1 MTSPHS
7 KAGGFSNTF
16 PISNYTLPIIA
27 EIQQQINV
35 TYHRALISNRS
46 FRAVQVALEPF
57 VGVFDF
63 ETPSAFPHPSSS
75 QATHFV
81 SFISFSDLGDAEYVH
96 KASREMSRA
105 IQGFAVQQGRSRWDD
120 LRSLNFAL
128 DGTPVELLF
137 GENVPKLRR
146 IKREVDP
153 EDIMGLTG
161 GFKF

>member
-1 MTSPHS
+1 M
-7 KAGGFSNTF
+7 
-16 PISNYTLPIIA
+16 
-27 EIQQQINV
+27 
-35 TYHRALISNRS
+35 
-46 FRAVQVALEPF
+46 
-57 VGVFDF
+57 GVFDF

-81 SFISFSDLGDAEYVH
+81 SFISFSELADAEYVH

-105 IQGFAVQQGRSRWDD
+105 IQGFAVEQGRSRWDD

-153 EDIMGLTG
+153 EDVMGLTG